1 MKNKVA
7 IGVLA
12 YNEEL
17 HIREVVT
24 QLSSLDAKIFV
35 IDDKS
40 NDDTLKILKDLENDF
55 NLQIIENEKNYGAG
69 SSTLKLLEEVKA
81 KGFKYL
87 LKVDGDNQFKV
98 SDVRRM
104 LELLSSENYD
114 FVKSNRFWEGG
125 LEGKIPNNRYIG
137 NLLATMLLQFI
148 SGTNKL
154 FDPLNGLFG
163 VDVKFLDI
171 VNKKLYPKRYGY
183 PFYFST
189 LSAVSFFNIFQ
200 INNTVTY
207 GNQKSDLSSFKM
219 LFTLIRLTKHFL
231 TLKIKNKIL
240 VGKYQRSAFLDSV
253 FIFCSVLTFITF
265 LRFLL
270 IFTEIQFLNSSF
282 VGSWALIL
290 LVISIFTIFVFVES
304 FKEEKAIRSQ
314 YIQNEE

>member
-1 MKNKVA
+1 MNNNTA

-17 HIREVVT
+17 HIRKVISE
-24 QLSSLDAKIFV
+24 LSSLNVQIFV

-40 NDDTLKILKDLENDF
+40 NDDTLKILNELKDEF
-55 NLQIIENEKNYGAG
+55 NLIVIENEKNKGAG
-69 SSTLKLLEEVKA
+69 SSTLTLIEHAKV

-98 SDVRRM
+98 SDVSKM
-104 LELLSSENYD
+104 LDLLSTEKYD
-114 FVKSNRFWEGG
+114 FIKSNRFWEGG
-125 LEGKIPNNRYIG
+125 LEGKIPNKRYFG

-154 FDPLNGLFG
+154 YDPLNGLFG
-163 VDVKFLDI
+163 VDVKILEI
-171 VNKKLYPKRYGY
+171 INKKLYPKRYGY

-200 INNTVTY
+200 INNTVSY

-231 TLKIKNKIL
+231 SLKIKNKIL
-240 VGKYQRSAFLDSV
+240 VGKYQRSAFLDSL
-253 FIFCSVLTFITF
+253 FILFSVLSFITL
-265 LRFLL
+265 LRFIL
-270 IFTEIQFLNSSF
+270 IFTEIQILNSSF
-282 VGSWALIL
+282 IGSWALIL

>member
-1 MKNKVA
+1 LNNNTA

-17 HIREVVT
+17 HIRKVISE
-24 QLSSLDAKIFV
+24 LSSLNVQIFV

-40 NDDTLKILKDLENDF
+40 NDDTLKILNELKDEF
-55 NLQIIENEKNYGAG
+55 NLIVIENEKNKGAG
-69 SSTLKLLEEVKA
+69 SSTLTLIEHAKA

-87 LKVDGDNQFKV
+87 LKVDGDYQFKV
-98 SDVRRM
+98 SDVSKM
-104 LELLSSENYD
+104 LDLLSTEKYD
-114 FVKSNRFWEGG
+114 FIKSNRFWEGG
-125 LEGKIPNNRYIG
+125 LEGKIPNKRYFG

-154 FDPLNGLFG
+154 YDPLNGLFG
-163 VDVKFLDI
+163 VDVKILEI
-171 VNKKLYPKRYGY
+171 INKKLYPKRYGY

-200 INNTVTY
+200 INNTVSY

-231 TLKIKNKIL
+231 SLKIKNKIL
-240 VGKYQRSAFLDSV
+240 VGKYQRSAFLDSL
-253 FIFCSVLTFITF
+253 FILFSVLSFITL
-265 LRFLL
+265 LRFIL
-270 IFTEIQFLNSSF
+270 IFTEIQILNSSF
-282 VGSWALIL
+282 IGSWALIL